1 LCRSFAVLLIRK
13 LDLEITSLYLFTGQ
27 NSPMEPGSTPADHAA
42 QQNSQKLANVI
53 GTLIA
58 LLTLAVPLLAIVH
71 FSSGSSGNWQT
82 PGQLSP
88 VSRQ

>member
-1 LCRSFAVLLIRK
+1 
-13 LDLEITSLYLFTGQ
+13 
-27 NSPMEPGSTPADHAA
+27 MEPGSTPADRVAK
-42 QQNSQKLANVI
+42 QNSQKLANVI

-71 FSSGSSGNWQT
+71 FSSGSPGNWQT

-88 VSRQ
+88 VSRE